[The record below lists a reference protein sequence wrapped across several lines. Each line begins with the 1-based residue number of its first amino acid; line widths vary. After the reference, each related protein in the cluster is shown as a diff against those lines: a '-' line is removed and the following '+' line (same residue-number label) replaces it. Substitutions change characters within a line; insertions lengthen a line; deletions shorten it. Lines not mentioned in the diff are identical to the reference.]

1 MREFHITSPTTE
13 GEVRQPEIGDIVYLS
28 GIVYITRDLSHKRI
42 VELLSQNE
50 PLPVDLRG
58 ATIFHAGPLVQKEED
73 RWHIVNVGP
82 TTSPRMNPYTPQ
94 VIEAGVRVIA
104 GKGSMDDETLKA
116 MKTHGAIFL
125 APASGCANVHVQH
138 IKGLMEV
145 HWLDLGTTEAIW
157 VVRVEQWGPLTV
169 AMDAHGNNLFEKVVI
184 RARERLKE
192 AFG

>member
-1 MREFHITSPTTE
+1 MREFHITSPPTE

-28 GIVYITRDLSHKRI
+28 GMVYITRDLSHKRI
-42 VELLSQNE
+42 IELLGENK
-50 PLPVDLRG
+50 PLPIDLMG
-58 ATIFHAGPLVQKEED
+58 AAVFHAGPLVRREGD
-73 RWHIVNVGP
+73 RWNIINVGP

-104 GKGSMDDETLKA
+104 GKGSMDDGTLRA
-116 MKTHGAIFL
+116 MEEHGAIFL

-138 IKGLMEV
+138 IKELVDV

-157 VVRVEQWGPLTV
+157 VVRVDQWGPLTV
-169 AMDAHGNNLFEKVVI
+169 AMDAHGNNLFQKVVI

>member
-1 MREFHITSPTTE
+1 MREFHITSPTTKE
-13 GEVRQPEIGDIVYLS
+13 EVRQPEIGDIVYLS
-28 GIVYITRDLSHKRI
+28 GTVYITRDLSHKRI
-42 VELLSQNE
+42 VELLDKNKS
-50 PLPVDLRG
+50 LPIDLKG

-73 RWHIVNVGP
+73 RWDIVNVGP

-116 MKTHGAIFL
+116 MQTHGAIFL

-138 IKGLMEV
+138 IKELMEV

-157 VVRVEQWGPLTV
+157 VVKVDQWGPLTV
-169 AMDAHGNNLFEKVVI
+169 AMDAHGNNLFQKVVI
-184 RARERLKE
+184 RAKERLKE

>member
-1 MREFHITSPTTE
+1 MRKFHITSPTTE

-28 GIVYITRDLSHKRI
+28 GTVYITRDLSHKRI
-42 VELLSQNE
+42 VELLSQNK
-50 PLPVDLRG
+50 PLPIDLRG

-116 MKTHGAIFL
+116 METHGAIFL

-138 IKGLMEV
+138 IKELMEV

-169 AMDAHGNNLFEKVVI
+169 AMDAHGNNLFQKVVI